1 MGIAVWNESSS
12 VTSVEVVLGI
22 NLMYFWGEID
32 IGVVRYDFWKVGY
45 SENMPKICEH
55 VISKTPIS

>member
-12 VTSVEVVLGI
+12 VTIVEVVLGI

-32 IGVVRYDFWKVGY
+32 IWVMRYDFWKVGY
-45 SENMPKICEH
+45 GENMPKICGH